1 MGRSRKKKWKR
12 QDAVKQ
18 QSELEDQLTKFRGP
32 YGCLYKFLLQP
43 DANELYKHRMDV
55 DAPKCSN
62 TPDTSSTSSIDQTSD
77 DSSMSSTEEQEV
89 KKPRNVTVN
98 ININAEDL
106 QKKKKPSKTKK
117 TSKKKKAPVIVEDAS
132 DSECEDEF
140 ADIYHNRRP
149 TSTWIEPVESFNV
162 KTFR

>member
-1 MGRSRKKKWKR
+1 MGREAAARAR
-12 QDAVKQ
+12 RPTYQIV
-18 QSELEDQLTKFRGP
+18 RGP
-32 YGCLYKFLLQP
+32 DGCLYKFLLQP
-43 DANELYKHRMDV
+43 NENESDKYRMDV

-89 KKPRNVTVN
+89 KKPTNVTVN
-98 ININAEDL
+98 ININAKDL
-106 QKKKKPSKTKK
+106 RKKKKPSKTKK
-117 TSKKKKAPVIVEDAS
+117 TSKKKKTPVIVEDAS
-132 DSECEDEF
+132 DSECGDEF

-149 TSTWIEPVESFNV
+149 TSTSIEPVESFNV